1 MAIDSAK
8 NVALEEEAEVIS
20 PRVSLSLSQEE
31 IRAVAKKFANEPLQC
46 SDPGVWAVLTAISLQ
61 ARQKKQGINIRLS
74 LDEHRIG
81 RCVNDVRF
89 QINSLKISA
98 SHCWIYREKASA
110 GSNIVKAFVKDT
122 STNGTYL
129 NWNRLDKNMPASRL
143 RHGDILAFVTPP
155 HDGNSYAYVYREV
168 WGARPLENGSATL
181 KRGREEVSSECK
193 RQKGI
198 GIGIGSS
205 NGPVSLDDVRSL
217 QRSNSDLRQQL
228 ESHVLTIETLRNG
241 SRESLARHEN
251 EIKKLKETISSSFV
265 KQIKELEHALGEKHK
280 ELDLLNTVR
289 LELESSIKDLN
300 ERLSASK
307 QSCADADEI
316 ILSQKATIS
325 EIEKQLEEERKMRRE
340 EREKAT
346 EDLKYALEKAQAE
359 AKEESKRQANIY
371 QRQHKEQQEVIIK
384 LQECEKET
392 RLLVGTLRS
401 KLEDARENLIVS
413 EKKVRQLESQL
424 QDEQLVSTNSK
435 KRSEAL
441 ESELRS
447 LKAELENEKV
457 AREEAWAKVSA
468 LELEISSAIRD
479 LSIEKQRFQG
489 ARERLILRETQLRA
503 FYSTTEEISALFAK
517 QQEQLKAMQR
527 TLEDEEHYE
536 NKLTSIDLNQLSP
549 RKINTTNEYKCPITS
564 SREVSG
570 KHLMKSNNTGSS
582 DDGDSTTEKNGD
594 GNDTQDL
601 ECTSTYQLV
610 NGFGSNGDGGVSVSI
625 AAAHVNEQIDAELV
639 LETESQACDG
649 TFQKYCNMEGNT
661 MQLDEIH
668 LVDNLPEPVTRQAL
682 ECTSADQLVQGFGAN
697 VDGGV
702 SVNTAAAHVKEQT
715 DAERVLET
723 ESQPGDGT
731 LQKYCNTNME
741 GDTMQLDEE
750 THPVENFTEPVT
762 RPETEPVLENT
773 DPGEVQTADLLTT
786 EAVGSWAVSTA
797 PLVNAGSDSP
807 KEAKDVEAVVADALI
822 CLGSLTSGSQSNKG
836 NELRKLTKEQQILNA
851 MITIVDPDFDQKF
864 LGGGGFGKG
873 TDISDAETEEGVNDN
888 EVDDSKDGSDDEDGG
903 NDTMNED
910 QVGC

>member
-1 MAIDSAK
+1 MAIDSAR
-8 NVALEEEAEVIS
+8 NVTPEEEEEAIS
-20 PRVSLSLSQEE
+20 PRGSLSLTLSQEE
-31 IRAVAKKFANEPLQC
+31 IRAVAKKMATEPVHP
-46 SDPGVWAVLTAISLQ
+46 SDRFWGILSPISLK
-61 ARQKKQGINIRLS
+61 ARQRKQGRDILFS
-74 LDEHRIG
+74 LDEHTIG
-81 RCVNDVRF
+81 RCVFDVRF

-98 SHCWIYREKASA
+98 SHCRIYRDKESA
-110 GSNIVKAFVKDT
+110 GSNILKAFVKDT

-155 HDGNSYAYVYREV
+155 HDGDSYAYVYREICRP
-168 WGARPLENGSATL
+168 RPLENGSAIL
-181 KRGREEVSSECK
+181 KRRREEVSSECK
-193 RQKGI
+193 RQK

-251 EIKKLKETISSSFV
+251 EIKELKETISGSFV
-265 KQIKELEHALGEKHK
+265 KQMKELEHALGKKHK
-280 ELDLLNTVR
+280 ELDLLKTVR

-316 ILSQKATIS
+316 IMSQKGTIS

-340 EREKAT
+340 EREKAA

-371 QRQHKEQQEVIIK
+371 QREHKEQQEVITK

-435 KRSEAL
+435 KISEAL

-468 LELEISSAIRD
+468 LELEISAAIRD

-536 NKLTSIDLNQLSP
+536 NTLTCIDLNQMPS
-549 RKINTTNEYKCPITS
+549 RKVNTTKEDKCPITS

-570 KHLMKSNNTGSS
+570 KCLMESNNTGSS
-582 DDGDSTTEKNGD
+582 DEGDSTTEKNGD
-594 GNDTQDL
+594 GNDTQGH
-601 ECTSTYQLV
+601 ECTSANQLV
-610 NGFGSNGDGGVSVSI
+610 KGFGSNGDGGVSVSI
-625 AAAHVNEQIDAELV
+625 AAAHVNEQTDAELV
-639 LETESQACDG
+639 LETESQGGDG
-649 TFQKYCNMEGNT
+649 TLQKCCNMEKHT
-661 MQLDEIH
+661 MQLDEEIH
-668 LVDNLPEPVTRQAL
+668 PVENFTEPVTGQAL
-682 ECTSADQLVQGFGAN
+682 ERTSADQLVQGFGAN

-702 SVNTAAAHVKEQT
+702 SVDTTAANVKEHT

-731 LQKYCNTNME
+731 LQKYCNTNIE

-750 THPVENFTEPVT
+750 THPVENLTEPVT
-762 RPETEPVLENT
+762 RPETEPVLEDT
-773 DPGEVQTADLLTT
+773 EPGEVQTADLITS

-797 PLVNAGSDSP
+797 PLVNAGSESL
-807 KEAKDVEAVVADALI
+807 KEAEDVEAVVADALI
-822 CLGSLTSGSQSNKG
+822 CLGSQTSGSQGNKG
-836 NELRKLTKEQQILNA
+836 NELSKEQQILNA
-851 MITIVDPDFDQKF
+851 MITIVDPEFDQKF
-864 LGGGGFGKG
+864 LAGGGFGKG
-873 TDISDAETEEGVNDN
+873 TDISDAETEEGVND
-888 EVDDSKDGSDDEDGG
+888 DDSKDDTDDEDGG
-903 NDTMNED
+903 SDAMNEY
-910 QVGC
+910 